1 MARLKNRYLNDF
13 DFVLWVMQGQAVDE
27 KWSLEPKSNDFEE
40 AVRIVKEAQRRR
52 PALNPEEKRMIMR
65 RVRQSYQEKRL
76 KTPVMQGFK
85 YAVLSLTVVLCALG
99 IVKIMNRGSVE
110 ETVAMVQ
117 FVAPEGCVSTLDLE
131 DGTKVWLSGGT
142 RLSYPEHFSGDD
154 RKVNL
159 VGEAFFDVARVPG
172 SSFMVES
179 DFLGVTV
186 KGTRFNMKT
195 SPKPTETQSVLL
207 VEGSV
212 EVRMP
217 MKEEAVILHPSELL
231 SYHNSSY
238 LKLEVNP
245 DDYLGWMK
253 DKDNVLSG
261 VNTIHEIAARLSSY
275 YGISVV
281 CDRNVENIR
290 CSGRLILSSNYL
302 ETLEVL
308 KCVAPIKYT
317 DDGNGTIHLKYNIQ

>member
-13 DFVLWVMQGQAVDE
+13 DFVLWVMQGQGVDD
-27 KWSLEPKSNDFEE
+27 KWSLEPKSEDFDE
-40 AVRIVKEAQRRR
+40 AVRIVKDAQRRR

-65 RVRQSYQEKRL
+65 RVRQSYQERHL
-76 KTPVMQGFK
+76 KTPVMQGLK
-85 YAVLSLTVVLCALG
+85 YAALSLSVILCGLG
-99 IVKIMNRGSVE
+99 IVKLMTHGPVE
-110 ETVAMVQ
+110 ETVVMTQ
-117 FVAPEGCVSTLDLE
+117 FIAPEGSVSTLDLE
-131 DGTKVWLSGGT
+131 DGTKVWLSGGA

-154 RKVNL
+154 RRVNL
-159 VGEAFFDVARVPG
+159 VGEAFFDVAKAPG
-172 SSFMVES
+172 SRFVVES
-179 DFLGVTV
+179 DYLDVIV
-186 KGTRFNMKT
+186 KGTRFDMKT
-195 SPKPTETQSVLL
+195 SPEPTETQSVLL

-212 EVRMP
+212 EVMMP
-217 MKEEAVILHPSELL
+217 MKEEAVILNPSELL
-231 SYHNSSY
+231 SYHNCSY

-290 CSGRLILSSNYL
+290 CSGRLILSSNYE

-317 DDGNGTIHLKYNIQ
+317 DDGNGTIHLKYNL

>member
-13 DFVLWVMQGQAVDE
+13 DFVLWVLQGQGVDD

-40 AVRIVKEAQRRR
+40 AVRIVKDAQRRR

-65 RVRQSYQEKRL
+65 RVRQSYQERHL
-76 KTPVMQGFK
+76 KTPVMQGLK
-85 YAVLSLTVVLCALG
+85 YAALSLAVILCGLG
-99 IVKIMNRGSVE
+99 IGKLMTRGSVE
-110 ETVAMVQ
+110 ETVAMIQ

-142 RLSYPEHFSGDD
+142 RLSYPEHFCGGD
-154 RKVNL
+154 RRVNL
-159 VGEAFFDVARVPG
+159 VGEAFFDVAKVPG
-172 SSFMVES
+172 SRFVVES
-179 DFLGVTV
+179 DYLDVIV
-186 KGTRFNMKT
+186 KGTRFDLKT
-195 SPKPTETQSVLL
+195 SPEPTETQSVLL
-207 VEGSV
+207 VEGSI
-212 EVRMP
+212 EVKMP
-217 MKEEAVILHPSELL
+217 MKDDAVLLSPSELL

-261 VNTIHEIAARLSSY
+261 VNTIHEIAVRLSSY

-281 CDRNVENIR
+281 CDSNVENIR
-290 CSGRLILSSNYL
+290 CSGRLILSSNYV

-317 DDGNGTIHLKYNIQ
+317 DDGNGTIHLKYNLQ